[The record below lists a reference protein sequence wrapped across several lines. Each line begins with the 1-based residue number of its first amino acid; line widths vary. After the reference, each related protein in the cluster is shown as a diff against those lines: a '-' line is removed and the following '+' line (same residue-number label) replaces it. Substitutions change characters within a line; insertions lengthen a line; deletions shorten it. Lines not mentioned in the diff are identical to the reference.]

1 MIRRPPR
8 STLDRSSAASDV
20 YKRQIAYELIFNK
33 AAPGCQVV
41 VIKNQQVVFR
51 KAYGYFTYD
60 SVQTVENQTMYDV
73 ASLTKIICSA
83 PILMI
88 LNDRNLI
95 QFQSTFSRY
104 LPEFSTSNKS
114 DLSIK
119 DFMLHQGKL
128 VSWICLLY
136 TSDAADER
144 SSVDLGGRRII

>member
-1 MIRRPPR
+1 
-8 STLDRSSAASDV
+8 
-20 YKRQIAYELIFNK
+20 
-33 AAPGCQVV
+33 
-41 VIKNQQVVFR
+41 
-51 KAYGYFTYD
+51 
-60 SVQTVENQTMYDV
+60 MYDV

-128 VSWICLLY
+128 VSWIPFYKSTLTQPDSINRFNPSYYSTSPSLKFNIPVCDSFYLLSSFRDSIFTKILESNRLNEKNIYILISVFTFCLNLF
-136 TSDAADER
+136 
-144 SSVDLGGRRII
+144 